1 MVVRWGA
8 TLNKEGNNCVQ
19 QRRFTVKCSEC
30 IHDEVC
36 IYKDSRRRL
45 EEKAFIAEITCKHA
59 MSWDMRSFMKSEV
72 NPDQAKFRY
81 TYPDI

>member
-1 MVVRWGA
+1 M
-8 TLNKEGNNCVQ
+8 
-19 QRRFTVKCSEC
+19 KCSEC

-45 EEKAFIAEITCKHA
+45 EGKTTFIAEITCKHA

-81 TYPDI
+81 TYPDNDTGQPPIMPTSIISIMGL

>member
-1 MVVRWGA
+1 
-8 TLNKEGNNCVQ
+8 
-19 QRRFTVKCSEC
+19 VKCSEC

-45 EEKAFIAEITCKHA
+45 EGKTFIAGITCKYA

-72 NPDQAKFRY
+72 EPEQAKFRY
-81 TYPDI
+81 TYPDSDTGHAPILPTSITSIMRL